1 MFSAVGTSW
10 FQAVWLRI
18 GCHGWPFKCS
28 HMDIVKRNH
37 THEVENIFI
46 HSFKVGRVG
55 DEELFDV
62 IQFTHS
68 FQLEAQA
75 KKECRSV

>member
-1 MFSAVGTSW
+1 MRKVWANAENSIEQIHTVGQIESKGTFVS
-10 FQAVWLRI
+10 FI
-18 GCHGWPFKCS
+18 CS
-28 HMDIVKRNH
+28 IYNC
-37 THEVENIFI
+37 IFGVYI